1 MGSWSREL
9 KVAFSIVEDVDGD
22 DDNDGLDMDEDG
34 HDADNDLLNMDEDD
48 NHDDGDT
55 GRALVETEPV
65 RYQLEEIQLTLDKED
80 SEKVTIPMMMI
91 MMTMPVIT
99 MTTILMMTKLG
110 IIQLCVDK
118 KDSERCSSVL
128 MP

>member
-9 KVAFSIVEDVDGD
+9 KVALSIIVVIIDGYD
-22 DDNDGLDMDEDG
+22 DHDGLDLDEDG
-34 HDADNDLLNMDEDD
+34 HDVDNNPLHMDEDD

-80 SEKVTIPMMMI
+80 SEKVTKSDDDDDGDDDGGCADSDDSDNSFIGDIAWNNP
-91 MMTMPVIT
+91 TSPV
-99 MTTILMMTKLG
+99 L
-110 IIQLCVDK
+110 
-118 KDSERCSSVL
+118 
-128 MP
+128 

>member
-1 MGSWSREL
+1 M
-9 KVAFSIVEDVDGD
+9 AFSIVVNVDGD
-22 DDNDGLDMDEDG
+22 DDSDGLDMDEDG

-110 IIQLCVDK
+110 IIQPCLDK
-118 KDSERCSSVL
+118 KDSERMLISYNAMTS
-128 MP
+128 

>member
-1 MGSWSREL
+1 MVIIDGYDDHDGLDLDEDGH
-9 KVAFSIVEDVDGD
+9 DVD
-22 DDNDGLDMDEDG
+22 NNPLDMDED
-34 HDADNDLLNMDEDD
+34 DI
-48 NHDDGDT
+48 HDDGDT

-110 IIQLCVDK
+110 IIQPCLDK